1 LKFKQVIIYLTTG
14 SILTP
19 KGGEAFPDKES
30 IPMMPL
36 VIRIHNDKINIR
48 RLRCNEISGPSH
60 HQMLVKYKN
69 LSIHKMMQIEN

>member
-36 VIRIHNDKINIR
+36 VIRIHNDKISIR
-48 RLRCNEISGPSH
+48 RL
-60 HQMLVKYKN
+60 
-69 LSIHKMMQIEN
+69 